1 MGNGGCEAL
10 DRAPD
15 PTERTDLMSA
25 ALHSVPTGTGL
36 GDSPGTTAA
45 RRDHTAG
52 VRNGLV
58 YFAHLARLSLPL
70 SDLDAREFEELR
82 RDLAVLVAEAT
93 RVRLRPH
100 LLHALV
106 GAILDELLP
115 ALPPANRASLR
126 EARPLIDAPS
136 DTAS

>member
-1 MGNGGCEAL
+1 
-10 DRAPD
+10 
-15 PTERTDLMSA
+15 MSA
-25 ALHSVPTGTGL
+25 ALHSVPTGTAL
-36 GDSPGTTAA
+36 GDDSPGSADA
-45 RRDHTAG
+45 RRDHATS

-70 SDLDAREFEELR
+70 SDLDARETSELR

-93 RVRLRPH
+93 RARLRPH

-106 GAILDELLP
+106 GAVLDELLP

-126 EARPLIDAPS
+126 EARPLLDASS